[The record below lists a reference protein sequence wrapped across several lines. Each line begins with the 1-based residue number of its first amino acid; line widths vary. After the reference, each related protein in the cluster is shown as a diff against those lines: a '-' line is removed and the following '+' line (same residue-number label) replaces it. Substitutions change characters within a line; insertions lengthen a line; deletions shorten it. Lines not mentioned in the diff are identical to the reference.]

1 MKVFA
6 GDDAAREHVL
16 TLLDQ
21 TVTVRLGPDCEDPT
35 TQVLATTFV
44 ELAARLF
51 PRIRIECPASTNVH
65 PSLPPGEA
73 KLASRLEE
81 IRHHV
86 IEPRS
91 PHDATLVVGIG
102 DVGDADYHIAARGW
116 SSYVGPGPHA
126 FDSTPAK
133 EQNPF
138 GALLGAAR
146 GAAAVTKMLLGH
158 TTAENSTPLPTA
170 YNNALTHQF
179 GATSCN
185 EVDEPLPR
193 VVEALLAGAGSL
205 GGAVVFALS
214 HVEGLQG
221 SLTVVDPQPFEDHN
235 AIRSVLC
242 AAEQA
247 IARESKAIVGE
258 KALKRL
264 LGDDVSSHVGTFQDY
279 VCSLPQGTPLPLVLA
294 TTDSVASRRE
304 IQECTPLQTISSACN
319 ATEATVS
326 GHVTDD
332 GPCPY
337 CLLLRQVRDSEN
349 IRIRRIANLMEAP
362 PREIALRWARLVPL
376 DAADTSKIERRM
388 NLNPGSLDRWVG
400 RTVNEFYEGFLRY
413 AEVPV
418 GAAGTRASV
427 PAAFV
432 SSLAGFLAAAELL
445 KWSGPTLRQYR
456 LGPHGG
462 VGVLYRENAFRP
474 DAPLIRNPRRCQ
486 DSFCLCRSTRRLRL
500 MKERYSL
507 V

>member
-1 MKVFA
+1 MFA
-6 GDDAAREHVL
+6 GDEAASDHVL

-21 TVTVRLGPDCEDPT
+21 TVEVRLGRDCEDPT

-51 PRIRIECPASTNVH
+51 PRIHIECPASTDVH

-91 PHDATLVVGIG
+91 TQDATLVVGIG
-102 DVGDADYHIAARGW
+102 DVDGADFHLAARGW
-116 SSYVGPGPHA
+116 SSYVGTRPHA
-126 FDSTPAK
+126 FASRPAN

-146 GAAAVTKMLLGH
+146 GAAAITKMLLGH
-158 TTAENSTPLPTA
+158 KTADSASLPTA
-170 YNNALTHQF
+170 YNNALTHEF
-179 GATSCN
+179 GATSSD

-193 VVEALLAGAGSL
+193 GVEALLAGAGSL

-214 HVEGLQG
+214 HVQGLQG
-221 SLTVVDPQPFEDHN
+221 SLKVVDPQQFEDHN
-235 AIRSVLC
+235 AVRSILC
-242 AAEQA
+242 TAEQA
-247 IARESKAIVGE
+247 IARESKATVAE
-258 KALKRL
+258 RALKGS
-264 LGDDVSSHVGTFQDY
+264 LGDEVSIHIGTFQDY
-279 VCSLPQGTPLPLVLA
+279 ICSLPQGNPLPLVVA

-304 IQECTPLQTISSACN
+304 IQECTPFQTISAACN

-337 CLLLRQVRDSEN
+337 CLLLPQVRNSEN
-349 IRIRRIANLMEAP
+349 IRIRRIADLMETS

-376 DAADTSKIERRM
+376 NPTDTSKIERQM
-388 NLNPGSLDRWVG
+388 KLNPGSLDRWVG
-400 RTVNEFYEGFLRY
+400 STVNEFYEGFLRY
-413 AEVPV
+413 AEIPV
-418 GAAGTRASV
+418 GASGTRASV

-432 SSLAGFLAAAELL
+432 SALAGFLAAAELL
-445 KWSGPTLRQYR
+445 KWSEPTLRRYR
-456 LGPHGG
+456 LGPHGE
-462 VGVLYRENAFRP
+462 VGVLYRENAFHP
-474 DAPLIRNPRRCQ
+474 DAPLIRTPRRCE

-507 V
+507 L

>member
-1 MKVFA
+1 M
-6 GDDAAREHVL
+6 
-16 TLLDQ
+16 
-21 TVTVRLGPDCEDPT
+21 RLGPDCADPT

-51 PRIRIECPASTNVH
+51 PRIRIKCAANADVH

-91 PHDATLVVGIG
+91 PEDATLVVGIG
-102 DVGDADYHIAARGW
+102 DVSDADYHIAARGW
-116 SSYVGPGPHA
+116 SSYVGPQPHG
-126 FDSTPAK
+126 FDPRPAK
-133 EQNPF
+133 KQNPF

-146 GAAAVTKMLLGH
+146 GTAVITKMLLGRE
-158 TTAENSTPLPTA
+158 TTGDGTHVPTA
-170 YNNALTHQF
+170 YNNALTHEF
-179 GATSCN
+179 SAAPS
-185 EVDEPLPR
+185 ELDALVPR
-193 VVEALLAGAGSL
+193 SVEAVLAGAGSL

-214 HVEGLQG
+214 HVEGLHG
-221 SLTVVDPQPFEDHN
+221 SLKVVDPESFEDHN
-235 AIRSVLC
+235 AIRSILC
-242 AAEQA
+242 TAEQA
-247 IARESKAIVGE
+247 IDRGSKAVVAE
-258 KALKRL
+258 DALKRL
-264 LGDDVSSHVGTFQDY
+264 LGEGVSSHIGTFQDY
-279 VCSLPQGTPLPLVLA
+279 VCSLPQGTPLPLVVA

-337 CLLLRQVRDSEN
+337 CLLLPQIRDSEN
-349 IRIRRIANLMEAP
+349 IRIRRIANLMETS

-376 DAADTSKIERRM
+376 DAADTSKMERR
-388 NLNPGSLDRWVG
+388 LKLDPGSLDRWVG

-413 AEVPV
+413 AEIPV
-418 GAAGTRASV
+418 GGAGTRASV

-432 SSLAGFLAAAELL
+432 SALAGFLAAVELL
-445 KWSGPTLRQYR
+445 KWSEPTLGQYR
-456 LGPHGG
+456 LGPHGR
-462 VGVLYRENAFRP
+462 VGVLYRENAFHP
-474 DAPLIRNPRRCQ
+474 DAPLIRNPRRCE

-500 MKERYSL
+500 MRERYSL
-507 V
+507 IS